1 MISSSYNFSNS
12 FYLILLAVQQAQ
24 HHVENIKIMKLTTI
38 PRTDNNIIVVVSNV
52 YKFYM
57 SEFYVANSSI
67 LFLCLFVSLHSI
79 MPISNN
85 IIVSFICILS
95 LILKNICLFILNVTS
110 KLIYDFFIF
119 FILNYDININN

>member
-79 MPISNN
+79 MPISKN

-95 LILKNICLFILNVTS
+95 LILKNICLFIL
-110 KLIYDFFIF
+110 LF
-119 FILNYDININN
+119 